1 MYIDEII
8 FCLQFIPLVWFLLLD
23 EEVSNKKKVFLRF
36 VLISIAILMFGIVYK
51 NYTDESN
58 KLLVYFGSQMTLIF
72 LLLYKTI
79 QIPYYWIF
87 KRRPEVLTIPE
98 KNIDIIP
105 SLILIVGSVILPFI
119 IDSFIIRKLM

>member
-1 MYIDEII
+1 
-8 FCLQFIPLVWFLLLD
+8 
-23 EEVSNKKKVFLRF
+23 
-36 VLISIAILMFGIVYK
+36 MFGIVYK